1 MTAFPAACAGNDI
14 ARANVA
20 FCLSHFSILKR
31 HIVRKREGQRS
42 AARPR
47 HICQTATGLAAAL
60 PFVNR
65 GGESRGGM
73 RETAGKERATTIAAR
88 SWRRSPRISSPL
100 SFLRR
105 LPTSPLS
112 KPHLLQATGDCAG
125 RTNRHMG
132 NAGPHT
138 GERAAVEAPRGRI
151 ERAFVLMPI
160 RGYSPHRLPQG
171 QARQAAPWTRPLTL
185 SPRRLSKRGALPQAC
200 GLPAFRAPSGIW
212 GADPC
217 DGRLNQR
224 FRRDCAAAGY
234 PGATGFLKKSP
245 LSELSSESGLHFITS
260 GSYHHPLKRLRTS
273 LHSSAPPAAV
283 SSSANQSR
291 GFAPSPVS
299 GTAAFSEAPQTV
311 QTPS

>member
-1 MTAFPAACAGNDI
+1 M
-14 ARANVA
+14 
-20 FCLSHFSILKR
+20 
-31 HIVRKREGQRS
+31 RKREGQRS

-88 SWRRSPRISSPL
+88 SWWRSLRISSPL

-112 KPHLLQATGDCAG
+112 KPHLLQATGDRAG

-171 QARQAAPWTRPLTL
+171 QARQAAPWA
-185 SPRRLSKRGALPQAC
+185 SDQIFRRLQTNLRIVLATPENLQQNFLRYC
-200 GLPAFRAPSGIW
+200 GL
-212 GADPC
+212 
-217 DGRLNQR
+217 
-224 FRRDCAAAGY
+224 
-234 PGATGFLKKSP
+234 
-245 LSELSSESGLHFITS
+245 
-260 GSYHHPLKRLRTS
+260 
-273 LHSSAPPAAV
+273 
-283 SSSANQSR
+283 
-291 GFAPSPVS
+291 
-299 GTAAFSEAPQTV
+299 
-311 QTPS
+311 

>member
-1 MTAFPAACAGNDI
+1 MLPRPAPVWRAAEYGRLFAGAGNVSRSPVLFQD
-14 ARANVA
+14 RA
-20 FCLSHFSILKR
+20 
-31 HIVRKREGQRS
+31 IVENLLQSRFF
-42 AARPR
+42 
-47 HICQTATGLAAAL
+47 TGL
-60 PFVNR
+60 
-65 GGESRGGM
+65 
-73 RETAGKERATTIAAR
+73 
-88 SWRRSPRISSPL
+88 
-100 SFLRR
+100 
-105 LPTSPLS
+105 
-112 KPHLLQATGDCAG
+112 
-125 RTNRHMG
+125 
-132 NAGPHT
+132 
-138 GERAAVEAPRGRI
+138 RAAVEAPQGRI
-151 ERAFVLMPI
+151 ERAFILPAV
-160 RGYSPHRLPQG
+160 RDYGRRRLPQG
-171 QARQAAPWTRPLTL
+171 QERQAAPWTRPLTL
-185 SPRRLSKRGALPQAC
+185 FPRRLSKRCALPQAC

-212 GADPC
+212 GAGPC

-245 LSELSSESGLHFITS
+245 LSDESSESRLHFITS

>member
-1 MTAFPAACAGNDI
+1 M
-14 ARANVA
+14 
-20 FCLSHFSILKR
+20 
-31 HIVRKREGQRS
+31 RKREGQRS

-88 SWRRSPRISSPL
+88 SWWRSPRISSPL

-112 KPHLLQATGDCAG
+112 KPHLLQATGDRAG
-125 RTNRHMG
+125 RANRHMG

-171 QARQAAPWTRPLTL
+171 QARQAAPWA
-185 SPRRLSKRGALPQAC
+185 SDQIFRRLQTNLRIVLATPENLQQNFGSVNSFAQI
-200 GLPAFRAPSGIW
+200 GL
-212 GADPC
+212 
-217 DGRLNQR
+217 
-224 FRRDCAAAGY
+224 
-234 PGATGFLKKSP
+234 
-245 LSELSSESGLHFITS
+245 
-260 GSYHHPLKRLRTS
+260 
-273 LHSSAPPAAV
+273 
-283 SSSANQSR
+283 
-291 GFAPSPVS
+291 
-299 GTAAFSEAPQTV
+299 QTLV
-311 QTPS
+311 